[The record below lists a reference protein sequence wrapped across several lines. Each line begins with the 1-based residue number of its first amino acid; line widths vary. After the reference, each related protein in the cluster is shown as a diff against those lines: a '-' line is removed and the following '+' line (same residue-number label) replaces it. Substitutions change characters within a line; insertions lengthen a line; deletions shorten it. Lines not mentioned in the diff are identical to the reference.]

1 MTAEPPADVYRVFST
16 LAPGDPIEVE
26 HRVTVGMKQWKT
38 ITRGRVVRT
47 ERKRHGEHFRRNW
60 DDKVFSD
67 VIVLSKADGEL
78 TWITI
83 DEFTVI
89 RRLDEKLP
97 TAPPDSPDSP
107 PQSAS

>member
-1 MTAEPPADVYRVFST
+1 MTAEPPAEVYRLFST
-16 LAPGDPIEVE
+16 LAPGDRIEVE
-26 HRVTVGMKQWKT
+26 HLVTVGMKQWKT

-67 VIVLSKADGEL
+67 VIVLAKADGEL
-78 TWITI
+78 TWVTI

-89 RRLDEKLP
+89 RRIDETQP
-97 TAPPDSPDSP
+97 TAPPDSP